1 LLSDP
6 LNSATTTCILKRF
19 SPPRWMGVLEEHC
32 GSTAPFRAL
41 SSNPNCF
48 DKDGYL
54 QQQHSGLNRE
64 QQVQNIKS

>member
-1 LLSDP
+1 
-6 LNSATTTCILKRF
+6 
-19 SPPRWMGVLEEHC
+19 MGVLEEHC